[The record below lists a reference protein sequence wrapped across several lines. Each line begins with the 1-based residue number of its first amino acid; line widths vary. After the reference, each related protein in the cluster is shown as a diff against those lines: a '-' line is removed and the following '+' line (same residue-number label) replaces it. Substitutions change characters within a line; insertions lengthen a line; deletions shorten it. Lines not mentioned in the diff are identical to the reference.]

1 MCCGCKDEQNGRE
14 IRTRWTDPNKK
25 KQTITEK
32 DQGILSLQDG
42 ENANKI
48 LGGMSGNDMPRLGI
62 IFIIFAHEPR
72 PLLKYYIPFQTKCR
86 KWIQKKVTNNNK
98 KDVKLGNSEKRAKQR
113 RTEIFLRLA
122 KGLGVLDNDLSLP

>member
-1 MCCGCKDEQNGRE
+1 MPGTVSCAVDAKMNGRE
-14 IRTRWTDPNKK
+14 IRTRWTDPNEK

-48 LGGMSGNDMPRLGI
+48 LGRYEWKNDMPRPGI

-86 KWIQKKVTNNNK
+86 NGSRKK
-98 KDVKLGNSEKRAKQR
+98 
-113 RTEIFLRLA
+113 
-122 KGLGVLDNDLSLP
+122 